1 MLYIFQPVFIYIVE
15 NIEYYGKPEDTRTI
29 PEIN

>member
-1 MLYIFQPVFIYIVE
+1 MLYIFEPVFIYIVK
-15 NIEYYGKPEDTRTI
+15 NIEYYGKPEDTITI